1 MSGHHDF
8 LEHPLSSIRYA
19 LWSAAAGALIPVM
32 GVLNARLGKTLGE
45 PLHAPVVLFGVGFL
59 ACLLTAILFT
69 GALPN
74 WSKLSGARPIDFA
87 GGLIVA
93 FYVISVTWLA
103 PSFGIANVI
112 LYAMVAQIVFSGFIN
127 HFGLFESLV
136 QPINGL
142 RVFGIVLLLA
152 GLVITQIAQ
161 AKAN

>member
-1 MSGHHDF
+1 
-8 LEHPLSSIRYA
+8 
-19 LWSAAAGALIPVM
+19 
-32 GVLNARLGKTLGE
+32 
-45 PLHAPVVLFGVGFL
+45 
-59 ACLLTAILFT
+59 LTAILLT

-74 WSKLSGARPIDFA
+74 WSKLAGARPIDFA

-136 QPINGL
+136 QPVNGL